1 MDTLKSEWEK
11 IHSLIYVIT
20 LLIGHV
26 KIKCGQIYY
35 FPLLFKKNN
44 FPLKGLKTVIVDCK
58 RTVKMRDTE
67 EGGLCF
73 FKGKD

>member
-1 MDTLKSEWEK
+1 MLLINI

-26 KIKCGQIYY
+26 KIRCGQIYY
-35 FPLLFKKNN
+35 FPLLFKKIIS
-44 FPLKGLKTVIVDCK
+44 PSKGLKTVIVDCK
-58 RTVKMRDTE
+58 RTVKTRDTE
-67 EGGLCF
+67 GGRLCF